1 MAAAIKGALGLEVQ
15 LVVGEGGI
23 FEVLLDDTL
32 VYSNAGQ
39 CGCLPTFEDILNKLE
54 ASLGAASEAGRPAK
68 VAPSPSAGK
77 FAASCGCQEVPRASL
92 AGACC
97 SPATGRAAL
106 PRQLLVEF
114 LYLDL
119 EKCSRCR
126 ETEQVLD
133 EAVAEVRPVLRTT
146 GIELELRKIHVQS
159 EEQAR
164 DLGFISSPTIRVNG
178 RDLQE
183 ELRENLCESCSD
195 LCGDEVNCRV
205 WVYNG
210 EEYVVPPKALLV
222 EALLR
227 AAYGNWQSAAAPPGE
242 PEVPENLRRFF
253 RLRGGGPAPGG
264 GRCCG

>member
-23 FEVLLDDTL
+23 FEVLLDDT
-32 VYSNAGQ
+32 VIYSNVGQ
-39 CGCLPTFEDILNKLE
+39 CGSLPTDEDILMRLE
-54 ASLGAASEAGRPAK
+54 ASLGARNEAGRPAK
-68 VAPSPSAGK
+68 VAPSPSAGQ
-77 FAASCGCQEVPRASL
+77 FAAPCGCQEVSRASL
-92 AGACC
+92 ADACC
-97 SPATGRAAL
+97 SPATGRAVP

-133 EAVAEVRPVLRTT
+133 EALAEVTPVLRTT
-146 GIELELRKIHVQS
+146 RIELELRKIHVQS

-164 DLGFISSPTIRVNG
+164 DLGFVSSPTIRVNG
-178 RDLQE
+178 RDVQE

-195 LCGDEVNCRV
+195 LCGDDVNCRV
-205 WVYNG
+205 WTYNG

-227 AAYGNWQSAAAPPGE
+227 AAYGNRQEAAAPPRA

-264 GRCCG
+264 GCCCG